1 MQKSWWDEMEHNF
14 SEPVPPDL
22 QPGGGV
28 EPRQGYR
35 GSCVHGR
42 DGDLLPIGKLLSL
55 LLCTSS
61 VINCS
66 LRQLTPLHLL
76 PLLLMTAARKWW
88 AASYLIQRTTQH
100 AGRGNKTWRHFIKT
114 SRNTFSPELI
124 DGLDSVKVSTPSP
137 TGLSPK
143 KSLNSPPAPLELK
156 ASLIW
161 IKDGE

>member
-1 MQKSWWDEMEHNF
+1 MKHDF

-35 GSCVHGR
+35 GSCAHGR
-42 DGDLLPIGKLLSL
+42 DGDLLPVVTLLSL

-61 VINCS
+61 IINCS

-76 PLLLMTAARKWW
+76 PLLLMTAAGKWW

-100 AGRGNKTWRHFIKT
+100 VGRGNKTWWHFIKT
-114 SRNTFSPELI
+114 SRDMFPPELI

-137 TGLSPK
+137 AGLSPK
-143 KSLNSPPAPLELK
+143 KSLNSPPAPPELK

-161 IKDGE
+161 IKDGV